1 MPTFLLD
8 HYSIRTTD
16 IERTVRFYAD
26 TLGFVA
32 GPRPAFDFPGA
43 WLYNSN
49 ADASA
54 AGNALVHIIGVAPD
68 SAQGLSDYLG
78 DKQDAG
84 SGTGVL
90 DHIAFTAH
98 DAPAMRARLQA
109 RAIAYRERMVP
120 GLGLV
125 QIFLQDPNGIT
136 LELNYPT

>member
-8 HYSIRTTD
+8 HYSVRATD
-16 IERTVRFYAD
+16 IAQTTRFYTD

-43 WLYNSN
+43 WLYNATAEGGVS
-49 ADASA
+49 
-54 AGNALVHIIGVAPD
+54 GNALVHIIGVAPD

-78 DKQDAG
+78 DRQDAG
-84 SGTGVL
+84 RGTGVL
-90 DHIAFTAH
+90 DHIAFAAQ

-109 RAIAYRERMVP
+109 RAIAYRERAVP

-125 QIFLQDPNGIT
+125 QIFLQDPNGVT
-136 LELNYPT
+136 LELNYPA